1 MGADQMTD
9 SRVRPVTA
17 EAALPGGAYA
27 AMFGAVVGQRP
38 DHPALVFPGT
48 VLTYAD
54 LWRRAGTRARQLRA
68 LGVGSGDTFGVMLP
82 NSPEFVELFLGAA
95 RIGAIPVPIN
105 TRYKPFE
112 LAHVCRDGELR
123 ALVTTSRTAEQLPLG
138 RVVADALPGLTDTN
152 TASNT
157 GSASDANAAT
167 PLQLDGFPHLR
178 HVVMLGPTADPGMVG
193 EAALDAMASAQPEPA
208 DGEVPAPEAP
218 VVIMYTSGTTSMAKG
233 CVLTNAGLTANAAG
247 TAERFE
253 IPADDRWWNPL
264 PMFHMG
270 SLLLMSAV
278 FSRGGTFISQE
289 RFEAAEALA
298 LCAEHRPTLLYPL
311 FPTITLTFMQHPD
324 FPSYD
329 RRDVRAICNVSPE
342 SIQVQ
347 IQETFAP
354 AVLISAYGMT
364 EVCGTAAYSRMDDTY
379 ASRTQSC
386 GPLLPGW
393 QAAIA
398 DPDTGELVPPGT
410 KGELIVKGPP
420 LFTGYYKN
428 PEQTAATRDA
438 EGFFHT
444 GDHCSFDVDGFLYF
458 HGRLKDVLKVGGENV
473 SALEVE
479 AYLATHPAIKLAQL
493 VGIPDDRLMEVPVAF
508 VELSAGETVTE
519 DDVIG
524 YCKGQIAGFKVPRHV
539 RFVTEWP
546 MSSTKIQKFR
556 LREQIMTELGMD
568 G

>member
-1 MGADQMTD
+1 MTD
-9 SRVRPVTA
+9 IGTRPVKA
-17 EAALPGGAYA
+17 EAGLPGGAYA
-27 AMFGAVVGQRP
+27 AMFAAVVEQRP

-48 VLTYAD
+48 VLTYGD
-54 LWRRAGTRARQLRA
+54 LWERAAVRARQLRA
-68 LGVGSGDTFGVMLP
+68 LGVGSGDTFGIMLP
-82 NSPEFVELFLGAA
+82 NSTELVELFLGAA
-95 RIGAIPVPIN
+95 RIGAVPVPIN

-123 ALVTTSRTAEQLPLG
+123 ALVTTSRTAEQLPLRQIVTDALTG
-138 RVVADALPGLTDTN
+138 LGGAGQAGAGQAGAEEGADA
-152 TASNT
+152 TA
-157 GSASDANAAT
+157 
-167 PLQLDGFPHLR
+167 PLRLDGFPHLR
-178 HVVMLGPTADPGMVG
+178 HVVMLVPSAGAGMVG
-193 EAALDAMASAQPEPA
+193 EAALEAMAVGVA
-208 DGEVPAPEAP
+208 DPDDGDLPAPEAP

-233 CVLTNAGLTANAAG
+233 CVLTNGGLTANAAG

-289 RFEAAEALA
+289 RFEAGEALA
-298 LCAEHRPTLLYPL
+298 LCVEHRPTLLYPL

-324 FPSYD
+324 FGAYD
-329 RRDVRAICNVSPE
+329 RDDVRAVCNVSPE

-347 IQETFAP
+347 VQEVFAP

-364 EVCGTAAYSRMDDTY
+364 EVCGTAAYSRMDDSY
-379 ASRTQSC
+379 ESRTRSC

-393 QAAIA
+393 EAAIA
-398 DPDTGELVPPGT
+398 NPDTGELVPPGT
-410 KGELIVKGPP
+410 KGELIVKGPA
-420 LFTGYYKN
+420 LFSGYYKN
-428 PEQTAATRDA
+428 PEQTAATRDD

-444 GDHCSFDVDGFLYF
+444 GDHCSFDDDGFLYF

-508 VELSAGETVTE
+508 VEVSAGEAIGE
-519 DDVIG
+519 DDVIA

-556 LREQIMTELGMD
+556 LRDQIMAELGMD

>member
-1 MGADQMTD
+1 MTD
-9 SRVRPVTA
+9 TGTRPVKVA
-17 EAALPGGAYA
+17 EALPGGAYA
-27 AMFGAVVGQRP
+27 AMFGAAVAERP

-54 LWRRAGTRARQLRA
+54 LWARAAARARQLRA
-68 LGVGSGDTFGVMLP
+68 LGVGSGDTFGIMLP

-95 RIGAIPVPIN
+95 RIGAVPVPIN

-138 RVVADALPGLTDTN
+138 RIVPDALEGLAEADA
-152 TASNT
+152 TA
-157 GSASDANAAT
+157 
-167 PLQLDGFPHLR
+167 PLHLEGFPYLR
-178 HVVMLGPTADPGMVG
+178 HVVMLGPNAGPGMVG
-193 EAALDAMASAQPEPA
+193 EAALDAMAAGMPEPA
-208 DGEVPAPEAP
+208 GGDVPGPEAP

-233 CVLTNAGLTANAAG
+233 CVLTNGGLTANAAG

-298 LCAEHRPTLLYPL
+298 LCTEHRPTLLYPL

-324 FPSYD
+324 FAAYD

-347 IQETFAP
+347 IQDTFAP
-354 AVLISAYGMT
+354 AVLVSAYGMT
-364 EVCGTAAYSRMDDTY
+364 EVCGTAAYSRMDDSY
-379 ASRTQSC
+379 ASRTRSC

-393 QAAIA
+393 EAAIA

-410 KGELIVKGPP
+410 KGELIVKGPA

-438 EGFFHT
+438 DGFFHT
-444 GDHCSFDVDGFLYF
+444 GDHCSFDRDGFLYF

-493 VGIPDDRLMEVPVAF
+493 VGVPDDRLMEVPVAF
-508 VELSAGETVTE
+508 VELSAGEDIGE
-519 DDVIG
+519 DDVIA
-524 YCKGQIAGFKVPRHV
+524 YCRGQIAGFKVPRHV

-556 LREQIMTELGMD
+556 LREQIMVELGLE